1 MKDEYILKITET
13 EAKAICHG
21 FGKCRGKSKIAGELY
36 STLHDMLYGT
46 DESTYYEEAVL
57 KSGVFFLM
65 YDGDKI

>member
-21 FGKCRGKSKIAGELY
+21 FGKCRGKSEIVGELY
-36 STLHDMLYGT
+36 STLHGMLYD
-46 DESTYYEEAVL
+46 DESTYYKEAVL

-65 YDGDKI
+65 YDGDKL